1 MTSLQ
6 LVQLIVRTL
15 DEKKAQNIEVI
26 QIGDLSI
33 LGEYFVIADTD
44 NATHVKSLVEELEFQ
59 AKQHGILPRLIEK
72 DSGSSWIVLD
82 YQEVIVHIF
91 HKKTSGKDTIPIPP
105 IFIYL
110 NPFYSVHSASS
121 FISNSI

>member
-59 AKQHGILPRLIEK
+59 AKQHGILPSLIEK

-91 HKKTSGKDTIPIPP
+91 HKKTREFYDLERLWADGKR
-105 IFIYL
+105 L
-110 NPFYSVHSASS
+110 EVESLLEEGGN
-121 FISNSI
+121 

>member
-1 MTSLQ
+1 MTSRQ

-59 AKQHGILPRLIEK
+59 AKQRGILPRLIEK

-91 HKKTSGKDTIPIPP
+91 HKKTREFYDLERLWADGKRIEVESLLEEGGNEDV
-105 IFIYL
+105 L
-110 NPFYSVHSASS
+110 
-121 FISNSI
+121 

>member
-1 MTSLQ
+1 MTSRQ
-6 LVQLIVRTL
+6 LVQLIVRIL

-26 QIGDLSI
+26 QIGDLST

-59 AKQHGILPRLIEK
+59 AKQRGILPRLVEK

-91 HKKTSGKDTIPIPP
+91 HKKTREFYDLERLWADGKRLEVESLFEEGGNEDV
-105 IFIYL
+105 L
-110 NPFYSVHSASS
+110 
-121 FISNSI
+121 